1 MVVVAGEAAGVC
13 TADDPELSAFL
24 EDIRAQLVPYVAMEW
39 AQHFPRVFFRLG
51 NT

>member
-24 EDIRAQLVPYVAMEW
+24 ADIRVRLVPYVATEW
-39 AQHFPRVFFRLG
+39 AQRFPCVFFRLG